1 MACTG
6 VGAREVSARCHSPA
20 CCAGPGR
27 DSADCAD
34 SHVSRLGPGPDLDE
48 RRATTPPTP
57 AGGGRWPGEGG
68 GGTGGVRFK
77 V

>member
-6 VGAREVSARCHSPA
+6 VGAREVSARCQRAAPA
-20 CCAGPGR
+20 PGATLR
-27 DSADCAD
+27 TAD

-68 GGTGGVRFK
+68 GGVRFK